1 MKKTLVAVAALAAV
15 TGAMAEVTISGFFDA
30 GVTSSKATSTA
41 GTSSTTNA
49 VASPGSGQSQITF
62 AAPEDLGDG
71 MKAFANIRAMPSPFA
86 ATSTFAG
93 DASEVGLSGPF
104 GTAQI
109 VRDYSMDFGT
119 HAAADA
125 AGSGNSNQ
133 DRPVNNRNRRFSRL
147 ESVFGLTHAE
157 GKDADLTKMMCGS
170 MFAYVVL
177 GIWMWTVFQFI
188 VLINRHQCTVAYT
201 DIGAK
206 AVSAASNV
214 GSSNKSGMED
224 ASATM
229 RCLEAFTGSLAC
241 AHSITFGLISAVV
254 IHETGSSDESAK
266 QRLTSMI
273 QPIVRRQK
281 LNANFIQ
288 RTFFTLITSLPTVYV
303 VSWTIFGLT
312 CFVYSLLLPDGSSG
326 PLFYTG
332 QTWIGLIIK
341 ENPNNL

>member
-1 MKKTLVAVAALAAV
+1 MNSTPTTSPSSDGATSVGATIASLTPKDLTTEYEAVDTAAKLSPHTLPSTPSWSPRNADAAAAV
-15 TGAMAEVTISGFFDA
+15 
-30 GVTSSKATSTA
+30 
-41 GTSSTTNA
+41 
-49 VASPGSGQSQITF
+49 
-62 AAPEDLGDG
+62 
-71 MKAFANIRAMPSPFA
+71 
-86 ATSTFAG
+86 
-93 DASEVGLSGPF
+93 
-104 GTAQI
+104 
-109 VRDYSMDFGT
+109 
-119 HAAADA
+119 DA
-125 AGSGNSNQ
+125 AGSDDSNQ
-133 DRPVNNRNRRFSRL
+133 NRPVNNDNNRMLL
-147 ESVFGLTHAE
+147 ESVMGLRHADGQE
-157 GKDADLTKMMCGS
+157 NKHDLSRMMCGC

-177 GIWMWTVFQFI
+177 GIWIWTIIEFI
-188 VLINRHQCTVAYT
+188 SLINRHQCSAAYT
-201 DIGAK
+201 DLGATAAS
-206 AVSAASNV
+206 AVSNL
-214 GSSNKSGMED
+214 GSSNNVGMED
-224 ASATM
+224 ATASFT
-229 RCLEAFTGSLAC
+229 CLGFFTGSLAC

-341 ENPNNL
+341 ATYSFFGVEPQDKVSTPSTPSATGQTHLGRQGQGGV

>member
-1 MKKTLVAVAALAAV
+1 MISTP
-15 TGAMAEVTISGFFDA
+15 TTSPSSDGATSASVTIASITPRDLSDQYGAVDTA
-30 GVTSSKATSTA
+30 AKLSPSTL
-41 GTSSTTNA
+41 SSTPSL
-49 VASPGSGQSQITF
+49 SP
-62 AAPEDLGDG
+62 E
-71 MKAFANIRAMPSPFA
+71 N
-86 ATSTFAG
+86 
-93 DASEVGLSGPF
+93 
-104 GTAQI
+104 
-109 VRDYSMDFGT
+109 T

-157 GKDADLTKMMCGS
+157 GKDADLTRMMCGS

-177 GIWMWTVFQFI
+177 GIWIWTVFQFI
-188 VLINRHQCTVAYT
+188 VLISRHQCTAAYT

-214 GSSNKSGMED
+214 GSSNNLGTEY
-224 ASATM
+224 ASAAMT
-229 RCLEAFTGSLAC
+229 CIEHFNGSLAC

-273 QPIVRRQK
+273 QPMVRRQK
-281 LNANFIQ
+281 IDANFFQ
-288 RTFFTLITSLPTVYV
+288 RSVSTLITSLPTVYV

-312 CFVYSLLLPDGSSG
+312 CFIYSITSPDGSTG

-341 ENPNNL
+341 VTYSFFGIEPQDNASTPPNPSAAGQNHLGRQGRGEV

>member
-1 MKKTLVAVAALAAV
+1 
-15 TGAMAEVTISGFFDA
+15 
-30 GVTSSKATSTA
+30 
-41 GTSSTTNA
+41 
-49 VASPGSGQSQITF
+49 
-62 AAPEDLGDG
+62 
-71 MKAFANIRAMPSPFA
+71 
-86 ATSTFAG
+86 
-93 DASEVGLSGPF
+93 
-104 GTAQI
+104 
-109 VRDYSMDFGT
+109 
-119 HAAADA
+119 
-125 AGSGNSNQ
+125 
-133 DRPVNNRNRRFSRL
+133 
-147 ESVFGLTHAE
+147 
-157 GKDADLTKMMCGS
+157 MMCGC

-177 GIWMWTVFQFI
+177 GIWIWTIIEFI
-188 VLINRHQCTVAYT
+188 SLINRHQCSAAYT
-201 DIGAK
+201 DLGATAAS
-206 AVSAASNV
+206 AVSNL
-214 GSSNKSGMED
+214 GSSNNVGMED
-224 ASATM
+224 ATATM
-229 RCLEAFTGSLAC
+229 TCLGFFTGSLAC

>member
-1 MKKTLVAVAALAAV
+1 MISTP
-15 TGAMAEVTISGFFDA
+15 TTSPSSDGATFASVTIASITPRDLSDQYGAVDTA
-30 GVTSSKATSTA
+30 AKLSPSTL
-41 GTSSTTNA
+41 SSTPSL
-49 VASPGSGQSQITF
+49 SP
-62 AAPEDLGDG
+62 E
-71 MKAFANIRAMPSPFA
+71 N
-86 ATSTFAG
+86 
-93 DASEVGLSGPF
+93 
-104 GTAQI
+104 
-109 VRDYSMDFGT
+109 T

-157 GKDADLTKMMCGS
+157 GKDADLTRMMCGS

-177 GIWMWTVFQFI
+177 GIWIWTVFQFI
-188 VLINRHQCTVAYT
+188 VLISRHQCTAAYT

-214 GSSNKSGMED
+214 GSSNNLGTEY
-224 ASATM
+224 ASAAMT
-229 RCLEAFTGSLAC
+229 CIEHFNGSLAC

-273 QPIVRRQK
+273 QPMVRRQK
-281 LNANFIQ
+281 IDANFFQ
-288 RTFFTLITSLPTVYV
+288 RSVSTLITSLPTVYV

-312 CFVYSLLLPDGSSG
+312 CFIYSITSPDGSTG

-332 QTWIGLIIK
+332 QTWIGLLIK
-341 ENPNNL
+341 VTYSFFGIEPQDNASTPSNPSATGQTHLGRQGRGEV